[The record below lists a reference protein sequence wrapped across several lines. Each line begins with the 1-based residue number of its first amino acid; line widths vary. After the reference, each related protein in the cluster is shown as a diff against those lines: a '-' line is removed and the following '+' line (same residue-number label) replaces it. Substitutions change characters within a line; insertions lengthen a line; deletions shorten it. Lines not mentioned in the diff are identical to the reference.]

1 MSGLICLPAERMATL
16 PGEILTALAGTTSAK
31 PIRSPDL
38 FARLGV
44 PMRSN
49 ALIDLVHRSAVG
61 QANVDRRVEGDTYV
75 GPVYW
80 LTGIASRAVP
90 WRDQAI
96 NNHTQADAAA
106 SAANPRR
113 AAALDSNRQA
123 APAAVAKTLRVAKAA
138 AALPTALMI
147 KPIPPEQ
154 SRKAG
159 KSGNASKARNR
170 RIAAAHSSI
179 TQESNMPRVAV
190 PAMPL
195 TSAPHPGHKKAGN
208 GELRDQV
215 LAALMDA
222 HADEPMTVD
231 RMLPL
236 CPSAASRDSLS
247 ATLRDLVKVGTIQ
260 SDRRKVGRQSLSHY
274 WMGASA
280 TSAKTPASAAS
291 AQQVHRP
298 CHQPATVA
306 KPAETD
312 IASMSLEDIGNMP
325 LPPEAWEEVR
335 ATAQDGM
342 RFLYS
347 DDGHLVIEDG
357 DEYFDL
363 DHEQT
368 QRLRNFLDVVML

>member
-1 MSGLICLPAERMATL
+1 M
-16 PGEILTALAGTTSAK
+16 
-31 PIRSPDL
+31 
-38 FARLGV
+38 
-44 PMRSN
+44 
-49 ALIDLVHRSAVG
+49 
-61 QANVDRRVEGDTYV
+61 
-75 GPVYW
+75 
-80 LTGIASRAVP
+80 
-90 WRDQAI
+90 
-96 NNHTQADAAA
+96 
-106 SAANPRR
+106 
-113 AAALDSNRQA
+113 
-123 APAAVAKTLRVAKAA
+123 
-138 AALPTALMI
+138 
-147 KPIPPEQ
+147 
-154 SRKAG
+154 
-159 KSGNASKARNR
+159 
-170 RIAAAHSSI
+170 
-179 TQESNMPRVAV
+179 
-190 PAMPL
+190 
-195 TSAPHPGHKKAGN
+195 
-208 GELRDQV
+208 
-215 LAALMDA
+215 
-222 HADEPMTVD
+222 
-231 RMLPL
+231 
-236 CPSAASRDSLS
+236 
-247 ATLRDLVKVGTIQ
+247 KVGTIQ